1 MKSVLLGAIAV
12 AMIGSASAC
21 GDPVAPGALYNPATI
36 DVEKLEAPAT
46 IAADQ
51 PISVVLT
58 LLTGWCLKF
67 DRFEVHRN
75 ATGAVI
81 TAWGRQSILR
91 KNEACPDIGFLER
104 HTVVLAPPFQDAYTV
119 VVNRPRHD
127 PLTARVEVQ

>member
-1 MKSVLLGAIAV
+1 MFCWGAVSVALLWSAGGCRDPIEADREPDKSVI
-12 AMIGSASAC
+12 
-21 GDPVAPGALYNPATI
+21 I

-81 TAWGRQSILR
+81 TAWGRASILR
-91 KNEACPDIGFLER
+91 KNEACPAIGYLER
-104 HTVVLAPPFQDAYTV
+104 HTVVLTPPFQDAYTV
-119 VVNRPRHD
+119 VVNRPRHG
-127 PLTARVEVQ
+127 PLIARVEVR